1 MKKTVF
7 TMLVAGVVAFSLMS
21 CGPATPPK
29 PKIGAVIYKYDDT
42 FMSYVRNQIEAGA
55 TAVGKDKLDFTI
67 NDGQGDQSKV
77 NDIIDLYLTQGST
90 ALAIN
95 MVEPAAANVVI
106 GKASAKKVP
115 IVFFNREPDAAE
127 LAKYDAAYYVG
138 AKAQE
143 SGTMEGQIIAD
154 YWKAHPEADKNKD
167 GKLQYVMLLG
177 DPANTDAKYRTE
189 FSIKAV
195 EAAGI
200 KTDALAQDTAMW
212 ERGQAQN
219 KMQAWLAKFGDKIE
233 AVFANNDDMA
243 LGAIEAL
250 KAAGYFKGKKYIPVV
265 GVDATP
271 PALDA
276 LDQGTLLGTV
286 LNDSKNQGKATFE
299 LAYSLAQGQPAA
311 TSVGALANADGVA
324 DAKGHYIWVPYVKV
338 TKDNYKDFKQ

>member
-1 MKKTVF
+1 
-7 TMLVAGVVAFSLMS
+7 
-21 CGPATPPK
+21 
-29 PKIGAVIYKYDDT
+29 
-42 FMSYVRNQIEAGA
+42 
-55 TAVGKDKLDFTI
+55 
-67 NDGQGDQSKV
+67 
-77 NDIIDLYLTQGST
+77 
-90 ALAIN
+90 
-95 MVEPAAANVVI
+95 MVEPASASVVI

-127 LAKYDAAYYVG
+127 MAKYDAAYYVG
-138 AKAQE
+138 AKAQQ
-143 SGTMEGQIIAD
+143 SGTYEGEIIAD
-154 YWKAHPEADKNKD
+154 YWKANPAADKNKD

-212 ERGQAQN
+212 QRGEAQN
-219 KMQAWLAKFGDKIE
+219 KMQPWLAKFGDKIE
-233 AVFANNDDMA
+233 VVFANNDDMA

-250 KAAGYFKGKKYIPVV
+250 KAAGYFTGKKFMPVV

-286 LNDSKNQGKATFE
+286 LNDAKNQGKATFE

-311 TSVGALANADGVA
+311 TTVSALADSVGSPDP
-324 DAKGHYIWVPYVKV
+324 KGHYI
-338 TKDNYKDFKQ
+338 

>member
-1 MKKTVF
+1 MKKSLF
-7 TMLVAGVVAFSLMS
+7 ALAVAGLVTMSLLS

-42 FMSYVRNQIEAGA
+42 FMSYVRNEIEAGA

-106 GKASAKKVP
+106 GKVMAKKVP
-115 IVFFNREPDAAE
+115 IVFFNREPDATE
-127 LAKYDAAYYVG
+127 LAKDPQAYYVG
-138 AKAQE
+138 AKAQQ
-143 SGTMEGQIIAD
+143 SGTYEGEIVAE

-200 KTDALAQDTAMW
+200 KTESLAQDTAMW

-219 KMQAWLAKFGDKIE
+219 KLQAWLAKFGDKIE
-233 AVFANNDDMA
+233 VVFANNDDMA

-250 KAAGYFKGKKYIPVV
+250 KAAGYFKGKKFMPVV

-286 LNDSKNQGKATFE
+286 LNDAANQGKATFE
-299 LAYSLAQGQPAA
+299 LAYSLAQGQPAM

-324 DAKGHYIWVPYVKV
+324 DPKGQYIWVPYVKV
-338 TKDNYKDFKQ
+338 TKDNYKNFKK

>member
-1 MKKTVF
+1 MKKTLF
-7 TMLVAGVVAFSLMS
+7 ALAVAGLVTMSLLS

-42 FMSYVRNQIEAGA
+42 FMSYVRNEIEAGA

-67 NDGQGDQSKV
+67 NDGQNDQSKV

-106 GKASAKKVP
+106 GKVSAKKVP

-127 LAKYDAAYYVG
+127 LAKDPQAYYVG
-138 AKAQE
+138 AKAQQ
-143 SGTMEGQIIAD
+143 SGTYEGEIVAE

-167 GKLQYVMLLG
+167 GKMEYVMLLG
-177 DPANTDAKYRTE
+177 DPSNTDAKFRTE

-200 KTDALAQDTAMW
+200 KTEKLAEDTATW
-212 ERGQAQN
+212 DRGKAQN
-219 KMQAWLAKFGDKIE
+219 LMQTWLTKFGDKIE
-233 AVFANNDDMA
+233 VVFANNDDMA
-243 LGAIEAL
+243 LGAIDAL
-250 KAAGYFKGKKYIPVV
+250 KAAGYFKGKKFMPVV

-271 PALDA
+271 VALDA
-276 LDQGTLLGTV
+276 LDQGLLLGTV
-286 LNDSKNQGKATFE
+286 LNDAQNQGKATFE
-299 LAYSLAQGQPAA
+299 LAYSLAQGQPAM
-311 TSVGALANADGVA
+311 TSVGALANADGA
-324 DAKGHYIWVPYVKV
+324 PDPKGQYIWVPYVKV
-338 TKDNYKDFKQ
+338 TKDNYKNFKK